1 MSKTLRYLLFTFI
14 SAYILQLIAC
24 HDIALENAGARMEV
38 DNLIALCMFMPTIGA
53 LVAGADL
60 RQFGW
65 KPDVSRHIKLILLA
79 WLLPTVTQLLGAALY
94 YGVFPE
100 DFDLT
105 GIYLREYDPE
115 AFMELESSGKPYV
128 SYVIHEIFVSFAS
141 PHILIAM
148 LLGLGEEIGW
158 RGFLFPRLKTRFGRT
173 KGLLL
178 GGALHGAWHFPVM
191 LLIGYEYGKEY
202 IGAPLLGL
210 FAFCLYT
217 IGMGI
222 VADFLYEKSDC
233 IWLPALFHGAINSSF
248 SPHIMDTCV
257 HDERSIFGPVD
268 IGLISMIP
276 LLFLALNI
284 LYYENKR
291 EKSGLSQP

>member
-1 MSKTLRYLLFTFI
+1 MPADLKAAGDIQQERGVLFPMSKTMRYLLFTFI

-24 HDIALENAGARMEV
+24 HDIALENAGGRMEA

-158 RGFLFPRLKTRFGRT
+158 RGFLFPRLKTRFGRI

-178 GGALHGAWHFPVM
+178 GGA
-191 LLIGYEYGKEY
+191 I
-202 IGAPLLGL
+202 
-210 FAFCLYT
+210 
-217 IGMGI
+217 
-222 VADFLYEKSDC
+222 
-233 IWLPALFHGAINSSF
+233 HGAINSSF

-276 LLFLALNI
+276 QLLFALNI

-291 EKSGLSQP
+291 ERMELLQS